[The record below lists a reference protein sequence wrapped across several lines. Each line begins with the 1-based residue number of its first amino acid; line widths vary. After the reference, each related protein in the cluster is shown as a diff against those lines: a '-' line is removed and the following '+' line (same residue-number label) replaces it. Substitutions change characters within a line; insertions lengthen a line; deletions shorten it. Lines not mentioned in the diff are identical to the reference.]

1 MGLFD
6 YFSNKVWRHAED
18 VDTQK
23 EQDRLLL
30 ERLKQVE
37 LDLKQM
43 KTGREPVKEQTKG
56 STPTSKNH
64 YEERQQAMLRP
75 VHDMAQ
81 FVMENFEFR
90 HNIVRDLYEY
100 RRKGD
105 SDGWKLVDNRQMNSI
120 NCRIQD
126 DGEIFCL
133 SSYVR
138 QRVESDLAVDYHPV
152 REYLSKVRGQW
163 DGATDYIG
171 DFARRISQSDYCQR
185 MVRIWLRAVVAQ
197 WLGVGG
203 HHANSVMLLLV
214 SQQQGLGKSTFFA
227 SMLPKEIADYYT
239 DDFNL
244 KAKGNAYRKM
254 VEFALVS
261 LDEFEKI
268 GQKKMP
274 ELKSMM
280 QTTKPSFIGAYKKNF
295 NHLPRIA
302 SFVGTTNER
311 HVLTDRTGSRRFL
324 VLEPDGFINA
334 EDISHDQLY
343 AQLLHEVEE
352 QHLPHWFTKEEEAE
366 MERHNKEYYVLDA
379 VERLFLQ
386 YFTIPE
392 QEDEG
397 VFMSGAEMIRE
408 LSKHSKKTMEHVTT
422 NSFGRSMTRLGVKRV
437 GRHDTDGYIVGIRDE
452 E

>member
-18 VDTQK
+18 VDTRK
-23 EQDRLLL
+23 EQDSLLL

-43 KTGREPVKEQTKG
+43 KTGREPVKEQAKG

-268 GQKKMP
+268 GHKKMP